1 MKSPVGLP
9 EQLPETLDE
18 LLKLLLQTV
27 VAQERFQINNKTWKH
42 RKVDITTSV
51 RQ

>member
-1 MKSPVGLP
+1 LTILLIEYEIQGGIKMKSPVGLP

-27 VAQERFQINNKTWKH
+27 VA
-42 RKVDITTSV
+42 
-51 RQ
+51 